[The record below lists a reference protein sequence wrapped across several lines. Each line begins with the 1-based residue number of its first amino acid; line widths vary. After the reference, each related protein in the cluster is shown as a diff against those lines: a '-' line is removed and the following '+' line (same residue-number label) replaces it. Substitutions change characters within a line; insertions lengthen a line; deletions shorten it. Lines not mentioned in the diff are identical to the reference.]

1 MFEKYQHVERFG
13 ADEVADIELG
23 TCLVFPKIDG
33 ANASVW
39 LEDGEVCGGSRN
51 RELTD
56 DADNAGFFNAVK
68 TDPRIRAYLEKHPNH
83 RVFGEWL
90 VPHSLKTYRDDAWRR
105 FWIFDIMDG
114 DRYVPYDEY
123 KPDLDAAG
131 LDYIPPVAVIKNA
144 TIDTLMGCLDR
155 NTFLIKDGHGLGEG
169 LVIKNYAYK
178 NRFGR
183 TVWAKIV
190 RTEFKEIHNRTMGA
204 PVVQTEKVV
213 EEAIVAEFV
222 TEALIEKELAKIVN
236 EAGAWSSK
244 MIPRLLGVVF
254 YSLVAEECW
263 SFVKKF
269 SNPKVDFKR
278 LNQYTILKIK
288 SVKPEL
294 F

>member
-13 ADEVADIELG
+13 TDEVADIELG

-33 ANASVW
+33 TNASVW
-39 LEDGEVCGGSRN
+39 LEAGEVRGGSRN
-51 RELTD
+51 RELTE
-56 DADNAGFFNAVK
+56 DADNAGFFNSVK
-68 TDPRIRAYLEKHPNH
+68 ADPRIRAYLEKNPTH

-114 DRYVPYDEY
+114 ERYVPYDDY
-123 KPDLDAAG
+123 KPDLDVMG
-131 LDYIPPVAVIKNA
+131 LDYIPPVAVIKNP
-144 TIDTLMGCLDR
+144 TIDTLMGCLER
-155 NTFLIKDGHGLGEG
+155 NTFLIKDGAGLGEG
-169 LVIKNYAYK
+169 VVIKNYSYR

-204 PVVQTEKVV
+204 PLVHTEKVV

-236 EAGAWSSK
+236 EVGPWSSK

-254 YSLVAEECW
+254 HSLVVEECW
-263 SFVKKF
+263 NFVKKF
-269 SNPKVDFKR
+269 GNPKVDFKR

-288 SVKPEL
+288 TVKPEL